1 MGTLENETQASLT
14 KGNERIK
21 SGIENTGNHPLSM
34 VVTSISRLEIGLYFS
49 LLLETALPSIY
60 STVRISLLGEFTS
73 DNGVNIV
80 SQVNKNCNLLVIFI
94 DFLGCLA

>member
-1 MGTLENETQASLT
+1 
-14 KGNERIK
+14 
-21 SGIENTGNHPLSM
+21 M

-80 SQVNKNCNLLVIFI
+80 SQVKNCNLLVIFI

>member
-21 SGIENTGNHPLSM
+21 SGIENTGNPLSM

-80 SQVNKNCNLLVIFI
+80 SQVNKNCYLLVIFI

>member
-21 SGIENTGNHPLSM
+21 SGIENTGNPLS
-34 VVTSISRLEIGLYFS
+34 VIVTSISRLEIGLYFS